1 MLTTNRVFSEN
12 DVILL
17 CSNELRDAGE
27 SGVEEVTVL
36 ESLPLVRVRL
46 VVLLKPADSVHTH
59 QSMVVVGFTAF
70 AVDCA
75 YMRLI
80 IRFNNPLT

>member
-1 MLTTNRVFSEN
+1 MPTTNGVFSEN

-59 QSMVVVGFTAF
+59 QSMVVGILQ
-70 AVDCA
+70 
-75 YMRLI
+75 RLQSI
-80 IRFNNPLT
+80 VRTCVVIRLNNPLT